1 MMAKRILVVDDD
13 EDILELLKYNLE
25 REGYTVLLASSGQQ
39 ALEMAVAEAPDLI
52 TLDVILPDIDGW
64 DVLRKLRNQS
74 RTRYIPVIFL
84 TAKNMEVD
92 EVVGLELGAD
102 DFISKPFSMARLRAR
117 IKNAL
122 RKSQQGSDEKD
133 AVIRIGEILID
144 PPCHK
149 VKVSNQSVSLTKKEF
164 EIFLYLAKRPGR
176 VVSRQNLLS
185 RLWTSEESVYER
197 TVDVYIRNIREKLG
211 RDYSNVIQTIIGVG
225 YRFRPRE

>member
-1 MMAKRILVVDDD
+1 MSRKKILIVED
-13 EDILELLKYNLE
+13 EPSLLEVLRYNLE

>member
-1 MMAKRILVVDDD
+1 MAKRILVVDDD